1 MNVAVTLP
9 EVFAPSE
16 APETMALFDVDH
28 CGLVIVGFGHRTDLA
43 CQLVME
49 SARDWRKLDRL
60 SRRFADSLPEPS
72 VSPRLA
78 RRGR

>member
-1 MNVAVTLP
+1 MNAAVTIP
-9 EVFAPSE
+9 EVSAPAD

-28 CGLVIVGFGHRTDLA
+28 TGLVIVGFGHRTDLA

-49 SARDWRKLDRL
+49 SARDWRKLERL
-60 SRRFADSLPEPS
+60 TRRFADSLPEFS
-72 VSPRLA
+72 VPV